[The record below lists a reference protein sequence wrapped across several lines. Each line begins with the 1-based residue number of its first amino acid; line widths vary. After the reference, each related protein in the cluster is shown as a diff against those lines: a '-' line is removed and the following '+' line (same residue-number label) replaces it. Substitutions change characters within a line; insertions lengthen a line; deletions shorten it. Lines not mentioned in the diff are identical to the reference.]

1 MFPQHQQYKWTFS
14 QEKEYCHCHFSVKS
28 NHNHSSRDPMTAV
41 IEIKRTPGLKSSF
54 AVLLV
59 AFEIGI
65 KEEFEDATPGEASAK
80 MMPHV
85 YI

>member
-1 MFPQHQQYKWTFS
+1 
-14 QEKEYCHCHFSVKS
+14 
-28 NHNHSSRDPMTAV
+28 MTAV
-41 IEIKRTPGLKSSF
+41 IEIKRTSGLKSSF